1 MLMKISNWY
10 TVRHHVLV
18 HNWTDKKMCCGM
30 STGAV
35 RWLVYEIVEENNI
48 EDCNNVGFLDL
59 SAILTI
65 NFSNKYF

>member
-1 MLMKISNWY
+1 
-10 TVRHHVLV
+10 
-18 HNWTDKKMCCGM
+18 MCYGM

-35 RWLVYEIVEENNI
+35 RLLAYVIVEKNNI
-48 EDCNNVGFLDL
+48 KDNVGFLDL